1 MKNTMQTLEYK
12 GKKYNLV
19 FNLNVMEAIQDEYG
33 KLDTWTELTSGEGE
47 EVNAKA
53 VIFGFTAMINE
64 GIDIQNEEEGTE
76 IKPLTLKQVGRIL
89 SEVGMDS
96 ATNAMKATVVD
107 SVGASEEPKSKNEY
121 SKTTKRVSRLT
132 SVGFTLSA
140 KQS

>member
-107 SVGASEEPKSKNEY
+107 SVGASEEPKSKNE
-121 SKTTKRVSRLT
+121 
-132 SVGFTLSA
+132 
-140 KQS
+140 